1 MMHRLSRTPSLIALL
16 VLLSACGW
24 HLRGSLNLPAGMEA
38 VSIHADRTGQEL
50 AQELR
55 QALIASGV
63 EASLD
68 DAGAKAWHLDILSET
83 QQRREISISRE
94 VRTAEFGITLTVQ
107 WQLRNAAGD
116 IVIAPESLS
125 SQSVY
130 RHDADNLA
138 GKKREEARLL
148 GDMRRFLAGQILRR
162 VGYAQQSAGTGST
175 KP

>member
-1 MMHRLSRTPSLIALL
+1 
-16 VLLSACGW
+16 
-24 HLRGSLNLPAGMEA
+24 
-38 VSIHADRTGQEL
+38 
-50 AQELR
+50 
-55 QALIASGV
+55 
-63 EASLD
+63 
-68 DAGAKAWHLDILSET
+68 LDILSET

-94 VRTAEFGITLTVQ
+94 IRTAEFGITLTVQ
-107 WQLRNAAGD
+107 WQLRNADGD

-148 GDMRRFLAGQILRR
+148 SDMRRYLAGQILRR
-162 VGYAQQSAGTGST
+162 VGYAQQSAGTGTT